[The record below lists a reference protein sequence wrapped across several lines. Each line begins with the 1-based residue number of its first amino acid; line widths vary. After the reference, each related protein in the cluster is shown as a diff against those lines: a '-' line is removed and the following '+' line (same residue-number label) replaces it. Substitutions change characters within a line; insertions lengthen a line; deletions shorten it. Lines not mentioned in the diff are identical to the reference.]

1 MSTEGEGSG
10 AAEELRDLETQLGFL
25 MAEVSDEDL
34 ETVNNS
40 QRSVAKFLIMEF
52 RKELRS
58 CVEFLRDENQT
69 TREGVTEGMKTT
81 IADMREWRGVLE
93 ENSRLRS
100 QALETRLNQ
109 LGNQV
114 QTARTEPGALRRS
127 EGPKPARPD
136 IFSGD
141 RSRGKEWIRTILH
154 YIELRPQEFTSD
166 GTRIGWTLSFFK
178 EGRANGFAQEAYDYK
193 ERHDGQ
199 WKWTTWDEFLNDFR
213 SEFYEQEAETI
224 AFLKLEAT
232 EYFQGKRSASDYCD
246 AFQKLVREA
255 ALTDRRTI
263 VSKFRRGL
271 RRDIDEQI
279 AKDIG
284 LILDDP
290 DRWYSKAKDYELIAK
305 FNKAYHNTGPP
316 PTRNFFPYKS
326 PTTQQP
332 SNPPTTP
339 RSTPETP
346 PERSTPDP
354 LPTPTTRPQD
364 ARSKLK
370 SRLKCWNCNKE
381 GHPSWLC
388 PDNETERKEQV
399 RVTELVHEDVLA
411 LARLGME
418 LVQEE
423 DRMEREEQDF

>member
-1 MSTEGEGSG
+1 MSAEGESSG
-10 AAEELRDLETQLGFL
+10 AMEELRNSEGQLDFL
-25 MAEVSDEDL
+25 TAGVSDEDL
-34 ETVNNS
+34 GTVSNS
-40 QRSVAKFLIMEF
+40 QRSVAKFLMMEF

-58 CVEFLRDENQT
+58 CVEFLRDENQA

-81 IADMREWRGVLE
+81 VADWNQWRGVLE
-93 ENSRLRS
+93 ENSRLRT
-100 QALETRLNQ
+100 QLLETRLEQ
-109 LGNQV
+109 LGTQV
-114 QTARTEPGALRRS
+114 QSARTDSGGVRRS

-178 EGRANGFAQEAYDYK
+178 EGRANGFAQEAYDHK
-193 ERHDGQ
+193 ERHNGE
-199 WKWTTWDEFLNDFR
+199 WKWTTWDEFLIDFR
-213 SEFYEQEAETI
+213 AEFYEQEAETV

-232 EYFQGKRSASDYCD
+232 EYFQGKRSVSDYCD
-246 AFQKLVREA
+246 TFQKLVREA
-255 ALTDRRTI
+255 ALTDQRTI

-279 AKDIG
+279 AKEIG
-284 LILDDP
+284 LVLDDP
-290 DRWYSKAKDYELIAK
+290 DRWYSKAKNYELITK
-305 FNKAYHNTGPP
+305 FNKAYHDTGPT
-316 PTRNFFPYKS
+316 PTRSFFPYRTS
-326 PTTQQP
+326 ITQQSP
-332 SNPPTTP
+332 HSTTTL

-346 PERSTPDP
+346 ATRSTPESP
-354 LPTPTTRPQD
+354 PAPATRPQD
-364 ARSKLK
+364 SRSKLK

-423 DRMEREEQDF
+423 EQMEREEQDF